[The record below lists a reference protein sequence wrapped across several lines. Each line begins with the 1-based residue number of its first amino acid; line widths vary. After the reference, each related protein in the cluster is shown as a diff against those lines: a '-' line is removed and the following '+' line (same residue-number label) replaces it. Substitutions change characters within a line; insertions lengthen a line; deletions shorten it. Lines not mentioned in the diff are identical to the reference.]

1 MPCHSWTALLIQTFD
16 HHLPWEGLLREK
28 EKPMVAY
35 VPQRGGGGGLTAVS
49 IHRDGVFCG
58 SVCSRDVTKQYA
70 LFSPGCLPAKM

>member
-35 VPQRGGGGGLTAVS
+35 VPQRGGGGG
-49 IHRDGVFCG
+49 
-58 SVCSRDVTKQYA
+58 
-70 LFSPGCLPAKM
+70 